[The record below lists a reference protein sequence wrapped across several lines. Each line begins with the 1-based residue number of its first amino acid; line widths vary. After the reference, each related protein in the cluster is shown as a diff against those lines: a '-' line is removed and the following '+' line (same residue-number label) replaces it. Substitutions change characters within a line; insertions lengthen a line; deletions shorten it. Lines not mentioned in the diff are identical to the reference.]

1 MVPERIRNVVLVG
14 HGGSGKTSLAEALLF
29 AAGSTTR
36 VGRVEDGNTVMDHE
50 PEEVERGISLS
61 LGVASFPWKDHKI
74 NLLDTP
80 GYADFVG
87 EARAAL
93 RAADLALFVVSA
105 VDGVEVQTEILWRV
119 AGEEGIPRAVFVN
132 KLDRE
137 RASFA
142 RTLDELREAFG
153 KRIAPVQVPVGAEA
167 ALEGITRVVSNRTYR
182 YAAGDPNGSLS
193 DGGDGEQAAEVRQA
207 LVEAVVETDDT
218 MLEAYF
224 EGEEPTDE
232 QIVTA
237 VHNGMLEGEIFPV
250 LCGSAT
256 QLVGIDALA
265 EFIIDFGPRPLE
277 HAAPPLQ
284 DGELGELGTD
294 GPIVAYVFKTLSDP
308 YVGRISFFRVF
319 TGTLRLDDELEVAG
333 RGVRGRMHNL
343 FFMQGKEHN
352 EAKEVPAGDIAAIA
366 KFEAAHAGDT
376 LRSAGSSVVIVPV
389 AFPAP
394 VMAVAVNP
402 HTSQDEEKLST
413 ALQRIL
419 EEDPTLQVERRPETR
434 ETLLTGLGDS
444 HLEVTLARIA
454 RKFGVSVDT
463 ATPKVPYRE
472 AITRPGQAE
481 GKHKKQ
487 TGGRGQFGVAFV
499 KFEPRERGS
508 GYEFVDDVKG
518 GSIPRQFIPAV
529 DRGIQ
534 EALDRGI
541 LAGYPVTDVRAAV
554 FDGKYHSVDS
564 DELSFRMAGIQALRT
579 AAPDLGVV
587 LLEPIMRLRITVPEE
602 HMGDVMGDINARRGK
617 VLGMDSDATMRVVTA
632 EMPMGEVQRYAIDL
646 RSMTHGRGVY
656 EIEFDHYAEMPSN
669 EAQKVINA
677 SQAAR
682 QDGER

>member
-137 RASFA
+137 RASFT
-142 RTLDELREAFG
+142 RTLDELKEAFG
-153 KRIAPVQVPVGAEA
+153 KRIAPVQVPVGTEA
-167 ALEGITRVVSNRTYR
+167 SLQGITRVVSNRTYL
-182 YAAGDPNGSLS
+182 YTDGDPQGVLS
-193 DGGDGEQAAEVRQA
+193 EGGDGELAAEAHQA
-207 LVEAVVETDDT
+207 LVEAVVETDDA

-224 EGEEPTDE
+224 EGEDPSPD
-232 QIVTA
+232 QVVTA

-256 QLVGIDALA
+256 QLVGIDSLA
-265 EFIIDFGPRPLE
+265 EFIIDFGPKPLE

-284 DGELGELGTD
+284 TGDLGELATD
-294 GPIVAYVFKTLSDP
+294 GPVVAYVFKTLSDP

-333 RGVRGRMHNL
+333 RGVKGRMHNL

-352 EAKEVPAGDIAAIA
+352 EAREVAAGDIAAIA

-376 LRSAGSSVVIVPV
+376 LRSSGADAVIVPV
-389 AFPAP
+389 TYPAP
-394 VMAVAVNP
+394 VMAVAVSP

-472 AITRPGQAE
+472 AITRPAQAE

-487 TGGRGQFGVAFV
+487 TGGRGQFGVASV

-529 DRGIQ
+529 DRGIR

-579 AAPDLGVV
+579 AAPDLGAV
-587 LLEPIMRLRITVPEE
+587 LLEPIMQLRITVPEE

-617 VLGMDSDATMRVVTA
+617 VLGMDSDGTMRVVTA
-632 EMPMGEVQRYAIDL
+632 EVPMGEVQRYAIDL

-669 EAQKVINA
+669 EAQKVIAA

-682 QDGER
+682 QEGER